1 MTSPSISSQGSTA
14 SRRFYCIGRLRV
26 IAMLLLLLV
35 VALGAQGCVG
45 FRPVYG
51 SGRVVEEELKVSDFT
66 GVKLA
71 TFGDLYIETGDE
83 ETLRIKAEDN
93 LIRYFESGVTGDS
106 LEIGQ
111 QVGVTLHPRR
121 PVRFYL
127 TVKKLDTIALS
138 GSGNIKTPDLAA
150 ERISV
155 TISGSGD
162 VEAEDLRADAIDV
175 RITGSGNLDIAG
187 SEAREQ
193 TIAIY
198 GSGDVKIRD
207 LEADEIGVQIT
218 GSGNLDISGGEVEEQ
233 DITINGSGDYEAR
246 DLASSKAEV
255 RLTAS
260 GSTDICVRDH
270 LRVHISGSGDVH
282 YIGNPT
288 IDQTVTGSGN
298 IERVRD

>member
-1 MTSPSISSQGSTA
+1 MGLMVPYSPEYKA
-14 SRRFYCIGRLRV
+14 SGTNRNLLSELARLTGGGELPEPV
-26 IAMLLLLLV
+26 AAFVHNLPAADLASEIWETLLLV

-155 TISGSGD
+155 KSEHI
-162 VEAEDLRADAIDV
+162 LRCPVVASHALGIARV
-175 RITGSGNLDIAG
+175 R
-187 SEAREQ
+187 
-193 TIAIY
+193 
-198 GSGDVKIRD
+198 
-207 LEADEIGVQIT
+207 VQI
-218 GSGNLDISGGEVEEQ
+218 SPHQ
-233 DITINGSGDYEAR
+233 
-246 DLASSKAEV
+246 
-255 RLTAS
+255 
-260 GSTDICVRDH
+260 
-270 LRVHISGSGDVH
+270 
-282 YIGNPT
+282 P
-288 IDQTVTGSGN
+288 
-298 IERVRD
+298 

>member
-1 MTSPSISSQGSTA
+1 MTSPSISGQNGRR
-14 SRRFYCIGRLRV
+14 SRGFYCLGWLRT
-26 IAMLLLLLV
+26 IAASLLLLI

-45 FRPVYG
+45 FRPIYG
-51 SGRVVEEELKVSDFT
+51 SGRMVEKEREVSDFT
-66 GVKLA
+66 SVKLA

-83 ETLRIKAEDN
+83 ENLRIEAEDN
-93 LIRYFESGVTGDS
+93 LIRYFEIGVIGDR
-106 LEIGQ
+106 LEIRQ
-111 QVGVTLHPRR
+111 QVGVTLRPIR

-138 GSGNIKTPDLAA
+138 GSGNIKAPDLAA

-162 VEAEDLRADAIDV
+162 VEVEDLRADAIDV
-175 RITGSGNLDIAG
+175 RITGSGNLDIAS

-198 GSGDVKIRD
+198 GSGDVKIGD
-207 LEADEIGVQIT
+207 LNADEIGIRIT

-233 DITINGSGDYEAR
+233 DITINGSGDYDAR

-255 RLTAS
+255 RITAS
-260 GSTDICVRDH
+260 GSTAIRARDH

-298 IERVRD
+298 IERVGE